1 MAFEQGYQVAGLAY
15 DYKTNTAKT
24 VLAEELSQAQSF
36 KGSKYIQANTQIY
49 QDNDNG
55 IIDVILDNIATLI
68 SNTSV
73 VKGNI
78 SFLNSIIEAEIERE
92 REKGDTNGN

>member
-1 MAFEQGYQVAGLAY
+1 MSAISENNEAIKNLSSA
-15 DYKTNTAKT
+15 
-24 VLAEELSQAQSF
+24 AEYLT
-36 KGSKYIQANTQIY
+36 KANTQIY

-55 IIDVILDNIATLI
+55 IIDVVLDNISTLI
-68 SNTSV
+68 SNTSI

-92 REKGDTNGN
+92 REKGDTDGN